1 MRKREPEPEN
11 MPNPCSL
18 GMRKS
23 AVTIASAEALDVPC
37 QSRCSCGG
45 CIAFLRITRMRDWSS
60 YRACIHSG
68 SGLDAVVQSV
78 DGDRAGSLNSCNG
91 ARASTMSQCQRP
103 KLTASFALLCPSSS
117 SGKSKSV
124 SPQTELLTTVAAIA
138 GSALSEFLALPVLN
152 PGKSARAHTQV
163 SNQPH
168 CESRANY
175 ETCGTVL
182 RARTPHARPGDTSA
196 RMMHDACA
204 AGEHVGSVQVCTP
217 EPEHELARGLALQ
230 ELCRSER
237 SKPRR
242 FQLLAKPASKVQ
254 PRNCEEPACE
264 RFERWGLGRILPSGP
279 SELSFPKVYSSSS
292 EFSGMPLGAD
302 TPFESVHKLAS
313 R

>member
-11 MPNPCSL
+11 MPNHCSL

-78 DGDRAGSLNSCNG
+78 DGDRTGSLNSCNG
-91 ARASTMSQCQRP
+91 ARASTMSQCQRL

-124 SPQTELLTTVAAIA
+124 SPQAETCV
-138 GSALSEFLALPVLN
+138 P
-152 PGKSARAHTQV
+152 
-163 SNQPH
+163 NQPH

-175 ETCGTVL
+175 ETCEIVL

-196 RMMHDACA
+196 
-204 AGEHVGSVQVCTP
+204 
-217 EPEHELARGLALQ
+217 
-230 ELCRSER
+230 
-237 SKPRR
+237 
-242 FQLLAKPASKVQ
+242 
-254 PRNCEEPACE
+254 
-264 RFERWGLGRILPSGP
+264 
-279 SELSFPKVYSSSS
+279 
-292 EFSGMPLGAD
+292 
-302 TPFESVHKLAS
+302 
-313 R
+313 